1 MDTDDTTVGNNLKPK
16 RVAIFCTAVD
26 SGEDGDLRETVARV
40 SEDAESR
47 GLFFEWAAIGDMD
60 VDEVVQGSPLHQ
72 ALTGHFPDR

>member
-1 MDTDDTTVGNNLKPK
+1 MDQERSNNLMPK

-26 SGEDGDLRETVARV
+26 TGDDELHETVARV

-60 VDEVVQGSPLHQ
+60 LDEVIQGSPLHQ
-72 ALTGHFPDR
+72 ALLGHPPDR

>member
-1 MDTDDTTVGNNLKPK
+1 MDSENRNLTPK
-16 RVAIFCTAVD
+16 RVALFCTAVD
-26 SGEDGDLRETVARV
+26 DGEDGNLRETVARV

-72 ALTGHFPDR
+72 ALLGHIADR